1 MKVKYVGI
9 KLNSDCPNI
18 NSENFYEELERISGV
33 IVESPSSE
41 RHFYFDNTTRE
52 GFLLGLVVTLK
63 DQRRFCKARMDGGE
77 LTLKT
82 EDLIG
87 EDKLVDFN
95 FFAIRKDT
103 KKGIYQYYHNSCSA
117 NTFGDVCKKI
127 FYEKKQSLIL
137 DEYLQLAPGEAPFN
151 NLKQHEKAKQ
161 KYAGRPKFAIL
172 IDSREVDQ
180 IIRSYRKVK
189 ELDVTFEAV
198 ESPTDAAIAARQLSD
213 SVSLKYRIG
222 VTEDVDNIAQAAR
235 QLCNTFGFLR
245 GKAVAEDEFGE
256 ERIVNLIKC
265 PHDFGQEDF
274 DDLAYRVDEL
284 KASEF
289 VENDILDDLIGIL
302 EKPENAP
309 IFAINT

>member
-9 KLNSDCPNI
+9 KLKSDCAAI
-18 NSENFYEELERISGV
+18 SSEEFYEELESISGL
-33 IVESPSSE
+33 IVESPSAE
-41 RHFYFDNTTRE
+41 RHFYFDNTTRD
-52 GFLLGLVVTLK
+52 GYLLGLVVTLK
-63 DQRRFCKARMDGGE
+63 DQRRFCKASLDDGE

-87 EDKLVDFN
+87 DDKLVDFN
-95 FFAIRKDT
+95 FLAIRKDT
-103 KKGIYQYYHNSCSA
+103 RKGVYQYYHNSCSA
-117 NTFGDVCKKI
+117 NVFGDVCKKI
-127 FYEKKQSLIL
+127 FYNKKELLIH
-137 DEYLQLAPGEAPFN
+137 DEYLVLAPGEAAYDN
-151 NLKQHEKAKQ
+151 SKQYKKAQK

-222 VTEDVDNIAQAAR
+222 VVEDVENIAQAAR
-235 QLCNTFGFLR
+235 QLCNTLGFLR

-256 ERIVNLIKC
+256 ERIINLINC

-274 DDLAYRVDEL
+274 DELAYRVDEL

-289 VENDILDDLIGIL
+289 CDNDILDDLISIL

-309 IFAINT
+309 IFAVDN